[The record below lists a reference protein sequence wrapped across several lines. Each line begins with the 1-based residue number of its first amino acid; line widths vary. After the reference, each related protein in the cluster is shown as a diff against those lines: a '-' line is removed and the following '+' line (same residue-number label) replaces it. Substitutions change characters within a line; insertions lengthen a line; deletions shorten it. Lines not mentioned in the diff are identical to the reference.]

1 MATDGSRCRLCFVVG
16 CFGLAAVDLQAGNIE
31 AAIVGGASYNKVDS
45 LILFSQAQSCSATAS
60 RPFDERADG
69 LIASEGYIALVIKTL
84 EKAQQDDDTIW
95 GVLGGLGIATDGRG
109 KSLWAPR
116 REGQFSAMKR
126 AYDGT
131 VDPKRVQF
139 VEAHA
144 TSTQVGD
151 ATEAQALTDFYGP
164 FHQVGEL
171 PIGSVKSNIGHTL
184 ETAGLAGLL
193 KTILSMHHETI
204 PPTVNLEKP
213 SSSIDWSSAPFRVP
227 TKAAPWPMPNDGG
240 PRCGAVNAFGIGG
253 LNVHVVVEQYLPSY
267 HQKVLSRKAEAAGC
281 DFEYRHEP
289 IAVVGI
295 GLIAPGAQSIE
306 ELRALSSSRVSK
318 IIEPP
323 APRWLKKIGVE
334 EGSKGGSSNRY
345 NPTTARGGYL
355 VDYAYDWKKHKVPPK
370 QVDRANPLQ
379 FMLLDAAGQTL
390 SEVSTVDNPRLNQG
404 PALSSARFSVAS
416 SVINCNSVYV

>member
-1 MATDGSRCRLCFVVG
+1 
-16 CFGLAAVDLQAGNIE
+16 
-31 AAIVGGASYNKVDS
+31 
-45 LILFSQAQSCSATAS
+45 
-60 RPFDERADG
+60 
-69 LIASEGYIALVIKTL
+69 
-84 EKAQQDDDTIW
+84 
-95 GVLGGLGIATDGRG
+95 
-109 KSLWAPR
+109 
-116 REGQFSAMKR
+116 
-126 AYDGT
+126 
-131 VDPKRVQF
+131 
-139 VEAHA
+139 
-144 TSTQVGD
+144 
-151 ATEAQALTDFYGP
+151 
-164 FHQVGEL
+164 
-171 PIGSVKSNIGHTL
+171 
-184 ETAGLAGLL
+184 
-193 KTILSMHHETI
+193 
-204 PPTVNLEKP
+204 
-213 SSSIDWSSAPFRVP
+213 
-227 TKAAPWPMPNDGG
+227 MPNDGG

-390 SEVSTVDNPRLNQG
+390 SEVSTGRQPETQPRT
-404 PALSSARFSVAS
+404 
-416 SVINCNSVYV
+416 SVIVGTIFGGEFGHQLQLGLRLSELQADAEQTFRAHGVDAALTETLIENFMDRVLEAIRRCSMKREALPVALWHRESPSNSI